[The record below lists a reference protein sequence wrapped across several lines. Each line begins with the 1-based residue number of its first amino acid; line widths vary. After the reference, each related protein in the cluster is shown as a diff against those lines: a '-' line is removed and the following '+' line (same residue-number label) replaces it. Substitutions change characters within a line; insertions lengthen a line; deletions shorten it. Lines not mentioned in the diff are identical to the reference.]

1 MLQPT
6 PEEVTAARAAAG
18 LTQKE
23 AAELVH
29 LGSGVRWAEYENGA
43 RNIDVARWELF
54 RLKVWLRGRKIKL
67 PW

>member
-1 MLQPT
+1 MPSSD
-6 PEEVTAARAAAG
+6 EVAQARAEAG
-18 LTQKE
+18 LTQRE

-29 LGSGVRWAEYENGA
+29 LGTPGRWAEYENGT
-43 RNIDVARWELF
+43 RNMDSARWELF

>member
-1 MLQPT
+1 MQRPT
-6 PEEVTAARAAAG
+6 PEKITAARVAAG

-29 LGSGVRWAEYENGA
+29 LGTPGRWAEYESGV
-43 RNIDVARWELF
+43 RNIDTARWELF
-54 RLKVWLRGRKIKL
+54 QLKVWLRARKIKL